1 MDFLDEK
8 LLLEMETFD
17 GIFAKSAVEKE
28 RRLQLE
34 RDGFAE
40 ASQDKPREGVKIQP
54 PKRYRLTDAGRKAL
68 AASRSA
74 K

>member
-17 GIFAKSAVEKE
+17 GIFAKSAMEKA
-28 RRLQLE
+28 RLLQLE
-34 RDGFAE
+34 QDGLAE
-40 ASQDKPREGVKIQP
+40 SAQDKLREGVKIQP

-68 AASRSA
+68 ADSRSQ